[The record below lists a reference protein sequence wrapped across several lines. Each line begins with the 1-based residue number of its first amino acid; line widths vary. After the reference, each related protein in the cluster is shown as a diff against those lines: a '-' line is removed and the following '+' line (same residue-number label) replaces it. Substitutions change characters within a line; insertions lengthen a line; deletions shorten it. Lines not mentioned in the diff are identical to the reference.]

1 MATTPS
7 HAPARA
13 HALRRW
19 LRATWLGWLL
29 GVPTIAALALLGE
42 ALGVGGAQFFVGAGM
57 GLAVGLLQARALG
70 RLLPRRRGWILASTL
85 GLAAPFA
92 VTDLA
97 RLLHLDLP
105 YSLPVNVAIGG
116 LLVGALQASLLRP
129 HLDRALAWAPSCALA
144 WLAAAGTTAAA
155 DALFTARPLAGIAG
169 ALAYLGL
176 VASGGLVLGLVGG
189 LGLRALLR
197 AGHPAPS

>member
-1 MATTPS
+1 MVASP
-7 HAPARA
+7 APGPPRA

-29 GVPTIAALALLGE
+29 GVPTIAALAMVGE

-70 RLLPRRRGWILASTL
+70 RVLPRRRGWILASAL
-85 GLAAPFA
+85 GLGLPFA
-92 VTDLA
+92 IGDLA
-97 RLLHLDLP
+97 RLLDHALP
-105 YSLPVNVAIGG
+105 YSLPVNVALGG
-116 LLVGALQASLLRP
+116 LLVGILQARLLLP
-129 HLDRALAWAPSCALA
+129 HLARAPLWIPTSALA

-155 DALFTARPLAGIAG
+155 DALFTARPLPGVAG

-176 VASGGLVLGLVGG
+176 IASGGLVLGLIGG
-189 LGLRALLR
+189 LGLRAHLPAR
-197 AGHPAPS
+197 DPAPT